1 MDYDLALRKVLNKGF
16 SYGVGFILE
25 SLRADFVSRCIPS
38 QRKIILNTNTDPNKL
53 PFIAGH
59 ELGHYVNG
67 DNGICYYT
75 PSSTL
80 QAEAQADKYSVN
92 LMYEIA
98 EEQDIYFSNS
108 IEFANAFSIPS
119 NRLEAVNE
127 LAHKHKSVFYIDF

>member
-1 MDYDLALRKVLNKGF
+1 
-16 SYGVGFILE
+16 
-25 SLRADFVSRCIPS
+25 
-38 QRKIILNTNTDPNKL
+38 
-53 PFIAGH
+53 GH

-80 QAEAQADKYSVN
+80 QAEAQADNYSVN

-98 EEQDIYFSNS
+98 EEQEIYFSNP

-119 NRLEAVNE
+119 NRLEAVNK
-127 LAHKHKSVFYIDF
+127 LAHKHKSIFYIE